1 VAPFNPFLQCNSHN
15 LRKNLQKKKRK
26 KERKSPLLILRVFEF
41 HLRVLRGIN
50 IMMVV
55 RRAATGGRRDIYV
68 YIIYMMERERVR
80 ERGGCRSLG
89 HFSLCARPSTTELSE
104 QKTVILH

>member
-1 VAPFNPFLQCNSHN
+1 MTTTIELYYLPKKDCFFFRGFKVAPFNPFLQCNSHN
-15 LRKNLQKKKRK
+15 LRKNLQKKKKERK

-55 RRAATGGRRDIYV
+55 RAIAGGRRDMYIY
-68 YIIYMMERERVR
+68 I
-80 ERGGCRSLG
+80 
-89 HFSLCARPSTTELSE
+89 
-104 QKTVILH
+104 

>member
-1 VAPFNPFLQCNSHN
+1 VAPPVNPFLQCNSHN
-15 LRKNLQKKKRK
+15 LRKNLQKKK

-55 RRAATGGRRDIYV
+55 RAAAGGRRDNNIYIHNL
-68 YIIYMMERERVR
+68 YDGRRKREN
-80 ERGGCRSLG
+80 E
-89 HFSLCARPSTTELSE
+89 
-104 QKTVILH
+104 

>member
-1 VAPFNPFLQCNSHN
+1 MGDLKLLSLAHFYSVIHIIFV
-15 LRKNLQKKKRK
+15 KIYKK
-26 KERKSPLLILRVFEF
+26 KERKSPLLILRIFEF

-55 RRAATGGRRDIYV
+55 SVAAGARIYNIYDGRRK
-68 YIIYMMERERVR
+68 RKR
-80 ERGGCRSLG
+80 GCRSLG

>member
-1 VAPFNPFLQCNSHN
+1 MAPFNPFLQCNSHN
-15 LRKNLQKKKRK
+15 LRKNLQKKKKERK

-55 RRAATGGRRDIYV
+55 RAIAGGRRDMYIY
-68 YIIYMMERERVR
+68 I
-80 ERGGCRSLG
+80 
-89 HFSLCARPSTTELSE
+89 
-104 QKTVILH
+104 

>member
-1 VAPFNPFLQCNSHN
+1 MTTTIELYYYLPKKDCFFFGDLKWRRLTRFCSVIHIISV
-15 LRKNLQKKKRK
+15 RIYKKKKKERK

-55 RRAATGGRRDIYV
+55 RAVAGGRRDMYIYI
-68 YIIYMMERERVR
+68 YIVYMMEGE
-80 ERGGCRSLG
+80 G
-89 HFSLCARPSTTELSE
+89 
-104 QKTVILH
+104 